1 MVLFPPSVSSL
12 TPYHFFCYHR
22 MHNWAMREGYL
33 LLKER
38 EDAGLFPISA
48 DLIDPEKVKL
58 PSDEEL
64 GDIDVRI

>member
-1 MVLFPPSVSSL
+1 
-12 TPYHFFCYHR
+12 